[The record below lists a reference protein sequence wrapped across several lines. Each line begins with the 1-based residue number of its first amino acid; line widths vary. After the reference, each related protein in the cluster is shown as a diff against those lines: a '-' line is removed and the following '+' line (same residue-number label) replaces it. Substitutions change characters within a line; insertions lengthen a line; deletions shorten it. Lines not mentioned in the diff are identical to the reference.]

1 MPSKSFPKYNL
12 ENISGV
18 KGSMEREYRKENTE
32 RRISKGNTERR
43 ISKEK
48 YRRKSIERKI

>member
-12 ENISGV
+12 ENISGA

-32 RRISKGNTERR
+32 RRISK
-43 ISKEK
+43 EK
-48 YRRKSIERKI
+48 YRRESIERKI